1 MSDKAKTKDQLIA
14 EVAELRETVR
24 QLREEG
30 IEGRRTVETTE
41 KADAD
46 IYKNFF
52 AHAAEGFFQSDR
64 SGRLIMLNQA
74 LVDIFG
80 YGSFTEMQQATFI
93 IKDRLFKEPERY
105 NELVQDLLRAGLVE
119 NFEALACRKNGED
132 FWVSINAQAVHDAE
146 GLPVLFQGSIQ
157 DISHLKSVESRLLH
171 GSFHDPLTG
180 LVTRAM
186 FLDLLD
192 KTIARAKRREEFSFA
207 LLYLDI
213 DRFRMINE
221 SLGQQGGDELLRE
234 LSKILIDSLR
244 IEDTCARLGGDEF
257 ALILS
262 DVFQVADALRVIE
275 RINVSLTNPFEIR
288 GQEVFISL
296 STGIVMS
303 GTDYSHP
310 EDMLGDADSAMFRA
324 RNDLLCS
331 FAVFNEAMQK
341 EAIERLRVET
351 DLRKALSRNELHLYY
366 QPIISLRTGEIERFE
381 ALLRWERPGFG
392 LVSPSVFIPLLEETG
407 LIIPTGEW
415 VLKEACRQARTWQEK
430 FPAHKELMISVNVS
444 AKQLGRPDL
453 PSMVA
458 QALEDSG
465 ITPSCLELEI
475 TESVVMEQPELTE
488 DTLHQLKSLGLSLS
502 IDDFGTGYSSL
513 AYLHRLPADVL
524 KIDKSFISGMKD
536 EHKGVEIVRAI
547 MAISHTLSK
556 QVIAEGVE
564 TSWQLAQLI
573 DLECEYVQGYFFSK
587 PVTAD
592 EAEFLMAQGLKMY
605 NIR

>member
-1 MSDKAKTKDQLIA
+1 M
-14 EVAELRETVR
+14 
-24 QLREEG
+24 
-30 IEGRRTVETTE
+30 
-41 KADAD
+41 
-46 IYKNFF
+46 
-52 AHAAEGFFQSDR
+52 
-64 SGRLIMLNQA
+64 
-74 LVDIFG
+74 
-80 YGSFTEMQQATFI
+80 
-93 IKDRLFKEPERY
+93 
-105 NELVQDLLRAGLVE
+105 
-119 NFEALACRKNGED
+119 
-132 FWVSINAQAVHDAE
+132 
-146 GLPVLFQGSIQ
+146 
-157 DISHLKSVESRLLH
+157 
-171 GSFHDPLTG
+171 
-180 LVTRAM
+180 
-186 FLDLLD
+186 
-192 KTIARAKRREEFSFA
+192 
-207 LLYLDI
+207 
-213 DRFRMINE
+213 
-221 SLGQQGGDELLRE
+221 
-234 LSKILIDSLR
+234 
-244 IEDTCARLGGDEF
+244 
-257 ALILS
+257 
-262 DVFQVADALRVIE
+262 
-275 RINVSLTNPFEIR
+275 
-288 GQEVFISL
+288 
-296 STGIVMS
+296 
-303 GTDYSHP
+303 
-310 EDMLGDADSAMFRA
+310 
-324 RNDLLCS
+324 
-331 FAVFNEAMQK
+331 
-341 EAIERLRVET
+341 
-351 DLRKALSRNELHLYY
+351 
-366 QPIISLRTGEIERFE
+366 
-381 ALLRWERPGFG
+381 
-392 LVSPSVFIPLLEETG
+392 
-407 LIIPTGEW
+407 IIPTGEW